1 MPTFNT
7 HRTFWDDPYQTELDT
22 TITSVDGDWVTLKE
36 TIFFAFSGGQES
48 DQGSIHGLPVLQ
60 AEKTDHHIRYQL
72 DSSHQLT
79 VDQPVHVTIDWQ
91 RRYRLMRSHFAAEA
105 VLEMVSQELEGI
117 ERIGSHV
124 AANKSRI
131 DFLSDENLSPNFPH
145 WTEQAN
151 ALFAQDLPII
161 KDFSD
166 PETQRRYWEVA
177 GFAKV
182 SCGGTHI
189 NSTGEV
195 GSIRLKRKNIGKG
208 KERIEIYLNDPS

>member
-1 MPTFNT
+1 MPAFNT

-22 TITSVDGDWVTLKE
+22 TVASVDGDWVTLKE

-48 DQGSIHGLPVLQ
+48 DQGTINDLAVLQ
-60 AEKTDHHIRYQL
+60 AQKTNDDIRYQL
-72 DSSHQLT
+72 ARDHHFVPGQA
-79 VDQPVHVTIDWQ
+79 VHVSIDWQ

-131 DFLSDENLSPNFPH
+131 DFLSDENLTPNFPH

-161 KDFSD
+161 KAFSD
-166 PETQRRYWEVA
+166 EVNQRRYWQVE

-182 SCGGTHI
+182 PCGGTHI
-189 NSTGEV
+189 HSTGEV

-208 KERIEIYLNDPS
+208 KERIEIYLVKD